1 MIENLNIQGLKSI
14 ENINDVCSN
23 FNILL
28 GTNSAG
34 KSTVLQSLLLLSQ
47 NIVEK
52 HGINGPMVSLGEF
65 REIKNF
71 NVSSDS
77 ITIEVKNEQENIS
90 ICLQE
95 DELIPTDSE
104 RTIGPLANSIDYQNN
119 KVHYLSCN
127 RIGSMDIYQKNLQQN
142 DNIGINGEYA
152 VDYLRKHGSYPIRE
166 NMCISKESF
175 TLNTQVNYWLRYI
188 VGANIKVE
196 NIIGTDVVKAEYS
209 MVDGKYSR
217 PKNVGS
223 GISYL
228 ISIIVMCLGSYE
240 EDIIIIENPEIH
252 LHPLAQSKLCEFL
265 YFIASQ
271 KRQLFVETH
280 SDHIFN
286 GVRVGIATQ
295 KMDYKQISVSF
306 FELNEKNC
314 TVCHNVVFGKH
325 GKIINQIKNLFD
337 QFEIDLDRMIGLE

>member
-1 MIENLNIQGLKSI
+1 MIENLGIQGLKSI
-14 ENINDVCSN
+14 ENINVECSN

-28 GTNSAG
+28 GTNSVG

-47 NIVEK
+47 NIDEK
-52 HGINGPMVSLGEF
+52 IGINGPMVSLGEF

-71 NVSSDS
+71 NISGDS
-77 ITIEVKNEQENIS
+77 IIIEAKNEEEIIS
-90 ICLQE
+90 INLQE
-95 DELIPTDSE
+95 DEMIQIDDV
-104 RTIGPLANSIDYQNN
+104 RNIGPLESSIDYNNN
-119 KVHYLSCN
+119 KIHYLSCN
-127 RIGSMDIYQKNLQQN
+127 RIGSLDIYQKNLQKS

-152 VDYLRKHGSYPIRE
+152 VDYLSKYGSYPISDD
-166 NMCISKESF
+166 MCLSKESY
-175 TLNTQVNYWLRYI
+175 TLNAQVNYWLKYI
-188 VGANIKVE
+188 IGANIKVE

-228 ISIIVMCLGSYE
+228 ISIIIMCLGSST

-252 LHPLAQSKLCEFL
+252 LHPLAQSKLSEFL
-265 YFIASQ
+265 YFIASK
-271 KRQLFVETH
+271 KRQLFIETH

-286 GVRVGIATQ
+286 GVRVGIATETMEP
-295 KMDYKQISVSF
+295 KKISVSF

-314 TVCHNVVFGKH
+314 TVCHKIVFGKH
-325 GKIINQIKNLFD
+325 GKIMNHIKNLFD
-337 QFEIDLDRMIGLE
+337 QFEIDLDRMIGL